1 MEGWKQMAELYTYIN
16 TSGVIVPDTE
26 NLQSEVEQEYKDTFG
41 EDLDV
46 TPETPQGRLIE
57 LDTRMRSEVLQC
69 AASVANVINPNLSY
83 GMFLDAIAALTGC
96 YRKQATRSEVTATLG
111 GTPGT
116 TIPANSLATTEDYSK
131 IFVLS
136 QSVVLDEN
144 GTATAKFYSQEY
156 GDVQLAAGELNTI
169 KTGVLGWETIIN
181 NSSATVGRNRETDSE
196 LKERRIDTLFSG
208 RSFIGDI
215 KSYLLELE
223 GVKSVDLYNNYKL
236 NPVTVKGV
244 TIDPKSV
251 FVCVYGGS
259 DQEIGMALYKSTA
272 PGCGFTGNTNVTVTD
287 PWCNHNYEVSFY
299 RPTEIEIDV
308 KVYVKVAT
316 GSGDVTGAIKQAILD
331 YQDGKVENIDG
342 LQIGVEVSPFEI
354 ASAINIEVPG
364 VFVQQVQIAKHG
376 MTLSTTSIDITMAEI
391 ARISSDNITIR
402 YIS

>member
-1 MEGWKQMAELYTYIN
+1 MAELYTYIN

-144 GTATAKFYSQEY
+144 GTATAKFYSQDY
-156 GDVQLAAGELNTI
+156 GDVQ
-169 KTGVLGWETIIN
+169 
-181 NSSATVGRNRETDSE
+181 SE
-196 LKERRIDTLFSG
+196 HLRI
-208 RSFIGDI
+208 
-215 KSYLLELE
+215 LEN
-223 GVKSVDLYNNYKL
+223 K
-236 NPVTVKGV
+236 
-244 TIDPKSV
+244 I
-251 FVCVYGGS
+251 
-259 DQEIGMALYKSTA
+259 
-272 PGCGFTGNTNVTVTD
+272 
-287 PWCNHNYEVSFY
+287 
-299 RPTEIEIDV
+299 
-308 KVYVKVAT
+308 
-316 GSGDVTGAIKQAILD
+316 
-331 YQDGKVENIDG
+331 
-342 LQIGVEVSPFEI
+342 
-354 ASAINIEVPG
+354 
-364 VFVQQVQIAKHG
+364 
-376 MTLSTTSIDITMAEI
+376 
-391 ARISSDNITIR
+391 
-402 YIS
+402 